1 MTLAADFWAGWV
13 LVLTVLSVVG
23 LGWFV
28 YSLYFGADGNRPGV
42 DAESPVWDG
51 DLREGAHPAPM
62 WWFWVM
68 LAALVVSAV
77 YLMLYPGL
85 GSYAGALRWTEGGRL
100 AASASAWQAR
110 FGDARAEIASA
121 KLADLRADAE
131 HMAAAERLFARH
143 CAACHGEDAAGQ
155 ADLFPSLVDAA
166 WQWGGDAAAIET
178 SIRNGRTAVMVGW
191 GAVLGEDGVRE
202 VADYVLQ
209 MPAGLPAEHPGQA
222 RYAQFC
228 VACHAADGTGNP
240 ALGAPDLTSGTYLYG
255 TGEALLATI
264 RDGRSG
270 EMPAFGER
278 LDDAQIRLLVAWLS
292 QDA

>member
-13 LVLTVLSVVG
+13 LVLTVLSVIG
-23 LGWFV
+23 LAWFV
-28 YSLYFGADGNRPGV
+28 YSLYFGANGNRA
-42 DAESPVWDG
+42 DADSPVWDG

-62 WWFWVM
+62 WWFWLM
-68 LAALVVSAV
+68 LAALIVSAA

-110 FGDARAEIASA
+110 FGEDRAAVASA
-121 KLADLRADAE
+121 ELAELRADAD
-131 HMAAAERLFARH
+131 HMAAAARLFARH

-155 ADLFPSLVDAA
+155 ANLFPSLTDAS

-178 SIRNGRTAVMVGW
+178 SIRNGRVAMMVGW

-202 VADYVLQ
+202 VADYVRR
-209 MPAGLPAEHPGQA
+209 MPAGSPAEHPGKV

-228 VACHAADGTGNP
+228 VACHGADGTGNF
-240 ALGAPDLTSGTYLYG
+240 ALGAPDLTTGVYLYG
-255 TGEALLATI
+255 GGDALDVTI
-264 RDGRSG
+264 RDGRNG
-270 EMPAFGER
+270 EMPAFAGR

-292 QDA
+292 RDA

>member
-13 LVLTVLSVVG
+13 LVLTVLSVAG

-28 YSLYFGADGNRPGV
+28 YSLYFGAGGNRPST

-121 KLADLRADAE
+121 ELADLRADAE

-240 ALGAPDLTSGTYLYG
+240 ALGAPDLTSGTFLYG
-255 TGEALLATI
+255 AGEALLATI

>member
-28 YSLYFGADGNRPGV
+28 YSLYFGAGGNRPGT

-166 WQWGGDAAAIET
+166 WQWGADPTAIET

-209 MPAGLPAEHPGQA
+209 MPAGLPDEHPGQV
-222 RYAQFC
+222 RYTQFC

-240 ALGAPDLTSGTYLYG
+240 ALGAPDLTRGTYLYG